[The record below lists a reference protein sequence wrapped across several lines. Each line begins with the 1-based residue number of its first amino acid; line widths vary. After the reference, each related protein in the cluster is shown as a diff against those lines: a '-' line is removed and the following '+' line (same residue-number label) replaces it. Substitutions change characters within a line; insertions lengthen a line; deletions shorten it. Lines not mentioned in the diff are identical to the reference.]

1 MRGAEV
7 VAWCLLTAAMVSGCA
22 TAGGAT
28 ASGPPSCAVIESF
41 AEQLVDTGITYDYEP
56 SSSPVELAEWVDVVV
71 LGKLTGEVQDQ
82 PASSDAVDPYVGY
95 EIAVDEIL
103 AGDVAGEARTVVV
116 SVPYNPYH
124 ADARAYAD
132 AVTSGV
138 PVVVFAFAAPHAPGG
153 LTAAVMEG
161 FVTGCDSERPD
172 GWVGRADEWAT
183 MTSLDD
189 VAATVRAG
197 TQ

>member
-7 VAWCLLTAAMVSGCA
+7 VAWWLLTAMVSGCA
-22 TAGGAT
+22 TAGDAA
-28 ASGPPSCAVIESF
+28 ASGPPSCASIESF
-41 AEQLVDTGITYDYEP
+41 AAQLVDTGITYDYEP
-56 SSSPVELAEWVDVVV
+56 SSSPAELAEWVDVVV
-71 LGKLTGEVQDQ
+71 LGELTGEVQDQ
-82 PASSDAVDPYVGY
+82 PASSDAGDPYVGY

-103 AGDVAGEARTVVV
+103 AGDVAGQRTVVV

-124 ADARAYAD
+124 ADARAYAG

-172 GWVGRADEWAT
+172 GWIGRGDEWAT

-189 VAATVRAG
+189 VAAAVRAG